1 MAIST
6 EQLRK
11 LIEDKKVTIGTDETK
26 RALTSGGLKKVLIA
40 SNASEPTKA
49 ALARFQAIGG
59 VDVEELPVP
68 NDELGTMCKKPF
80 SISVL
85 GIKK

>member
-6 EQLRK
+6 EQIRK
-11 LIEDKKVTIGTDETK
+11 LIEEKKVTIGTDETT
-26 RALTSGGLKKVLIA
+26 RALTGGSLKRVLVA
-40 SNASEPTKA
+40 SNASETTKA
-49 ALARFQAIGG
+49 EIARLQAVGG
-59 VDVEELPVP
+59 VEVEHLDVP

-85 GIKK
+85 GIRK

>member
-1 MAIST
+1 MVST

-11 LIEDKKVTIGTDETK
+11 LIEEKKITIGTQATTK
-26 RALTSGGLKKVLIA
+26 ALHTEGLKRILVANNASQTTMQALTRAKGMTGI
-40 SNASEPTKA
+40 E
-49 ALARFQAIGG
+49 
-59 VDVEELPVP
+59 VETLNVP
-68 NDELGTMCKKPF
+68 NDQLGTMCKKPF